1 MDFNNFDDVFEFLIE
16 NGYFTFKELQL
27 VAYINGNTISTLNDC
42 IYARFGV
49 RDIEQLINKK

>member
-27 VAYINGNTISTLNDC
+27 VAYINGNTISTLNNC
-42 IYARFGV
+42 IYARYGYHGLK
-49 RDIEQLINKK
+49 QLINEK